1 MVVMN
6 KKIIIIVAILI
17 LSLLLTLFIKPTD
30 MNLLLEKLVFN
41 AVSILVGLSIAVV
54 GIFLGSINSMY
65 LSIYKII
72 KTKNQTIL
80 TEKEIVKM
88 KTGLSEIVD
97 ELKDNAI
104 FSLFCF
110 IAVLIFFFLK
120 AVDLPYIHWFID
132 GNFYTKEFFLNLFIL
147 VGNFLIFYA
156 IIDSIFV
163 VFRITK
169 AFELMKE
176 EE

>member
-1 MVVMN
+1 MN
-6 KKIIIIVAILI
+6 KKIIIIVSIIA
-17 LSLLLTLFIKPTD
+17 LSLFLALFIKPIE
-30 MNLLLEKLVFN
+30 MNNLLEKLVFN

-72 KTKNQTIL
+72 KTKDQTIL
-80 TEKEIVKM
+80 TEEEIVKM

-97 ELKDNAI
+97 ELKDNAV

-120 AVDLPYIHWFID
+120 VVDLPYFHWFID
-132 GNFYTKEFFLNLFIL
+132 GNFFTKEFFLNLLIL
-147 VGNFLIFYA
+147 IGNFLIFYA
-156 IIDSIFV
+156 IIDSILV

-176 EE
+176 DE